1 MTRATNARIAGFT
14 FLFYIVAGVTALALG
29 RATKSE
35 GLAERLSLI
44 AGHATQVRITILLS
58 LVISVTALTLAIS
71 LYALTRDVDRDV
83 AVLACACRIG
93 EGMLGAVAPVT
104 TLGLL
109 WLATTAPADTGAG
122 ASTLGSFLRHVGQWN
137 TLISAI
143 LFSVGSTLFSW
154 LFLRGRLIPVPL
166 AWLGVLGSALLVV
179 GLPLQLAGFV
189 SGPLTQMM
197 WVPVAVFELTLGP
210 WLLVKGVR

>member
-109 WLATTAPADTGAG
+109 WLATAAPADTGAG
-122 ASTLGSFLRHVGQWN
+122 A
-137 TLISAI
+137 
-143 LFSVGSTLFSW
+143 
-154 LFLRGRLIPVPL
+154 
-166 AWLGVLGSALLVV
+166 
-179 GLPLQLAGFV
+179 
-189 SGPLTQMM
+189 
-197 WVPVAVFELTLGP
+197 
-210 WLLVKGVR
+210 